1 MTFRE
6 LLSGMSPAG
15 FRTKYKIDGTTEEA
29 QSMTAPLARYFRGM
43 AYLMDFKSMHEE
55 DAQQDEPQID
65 LESRRE
71 IARCLASFPEA
82 TPFNNMWMHMVV
94 ERAMKKIYPDDDSIY
109 LACRECCRGGQRSLD
124 ASMESMYEISLL

>member
-1 MTFRE
+1 
-6 LLSGMSPAG
+6 
-15 FRTKYKIDGTTEEA
+15 
-29 QSMTAPLARYFRGM
+29 MTAPLARYFRGM

>member
-6 LLSGMSPAG
+6 LLNGMSPAE
-15 FRTKYKIDGTTEEA
+15 FRTKYKIDGTTEEVKP
-29 QSMTAPLARYFRGM
+29 MTAPLARSFRAI
-43 AYLMDFKSMHEE
+43 AYLVDFKSMQEE
-55 DAQQDEPQID
+55 IAQLDEPQID
-65 LESRRE
+65 LESRKE
-71 IARCLASFPEA
+71 IVRCLASFPDA

-94 ERAMKKIYPDDDSIY
+94 ERAKKKIYPDDDAIY